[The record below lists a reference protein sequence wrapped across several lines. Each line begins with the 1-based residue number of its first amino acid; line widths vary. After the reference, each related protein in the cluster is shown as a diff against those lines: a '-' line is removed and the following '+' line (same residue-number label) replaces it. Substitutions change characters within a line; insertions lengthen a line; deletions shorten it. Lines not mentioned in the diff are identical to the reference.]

1 MRFLPLGLVLLSLAA
16 CTTAPK
22 GSESPLMR
30 ERSTLP
36 VESVKNEETSIDYV
50 GLQRALGMEIPA
62 DKLGYR
68 EKTFDTCQAGYGYS
82 GTKNCHREYMAVINI
97 QLQCR
102 DSVGTVAEG
111 VTNADLTPIAN
122 RPVKWNL
129 KATQGHTQTDNDG
142 FAQIMTVSARSQRTE
157 RLKIAV
163 GNEFLYM
170 RANEITRVVTPR
182 PWCSQ

>member
-1 MRFLPLGLVLLSLAA
+1 MKWIGIGLLAAFATA

-22 GSESPLMR
+22 SETPLIR
-30 ERSTLP
+30 EKPAAP
-36 VESVKNEETSIDYV
+36 VESAPGAGSTIDYV
-50 GLQRALGMEIPA
+50 GLQRSLGMEIPS
-62 DKLGYR
+62 DKLGYK
-68 EKTFDTCQAGYGYS
+68 EKSFDTCQAGYGYS
-82 GTKNCHREYMAVINI
+82 STHNCHKEYMVVINF

-111 VTNADLTPIAN
+111 VTNADLTAISN
-122 RPVKWNL
+122 RPVRWNL
-129 KATQGHTQTDNDG
+129 KPNQGETNTDSEG
-142 FAQIMTVSARSQRTE
+142 YAQIMTVATRSPKTE

-182 PWCSQ
+182 PWCNQ

>member
-1 MRFLPLGLVLLSLAA
+1 MKQIWLFLVTVLVVTA

-22 GSESPLMR
+22 
-30 ERSTLP
+30 
-36 VESVKNEETSIDYV
+36 VEETPIPKASTERVQGIDYV
-50 GLQRALGMEIPA
+50 GLQRSLGMEIPA
-62 DKLGYR
+62 EELGYK
-68 EKTFDTCQAGYGYS
+68 EKSFNTCQAGYGYS
-82 GTKNCHREYMAVINI
+82 STHNCQRQYIVVINF

-111 VTNADLTPIAN
+111 VTNADLTAIAN
-122 RPVKWNL
+122 RPVRWNL
-129 KATQGHTQTDNDG
+129 KTTQGTTQTDSDG
-142 FAQIMTVSARSQRTE
+142 FGQIMTVATRSQRTE

-182 PWCSQ
+182 PWCHQ